1 MKSLGLK
8 ITSIF
13 LAFSI
18 MLSSPAIII
27 ADDTQLED
35 TAYTEAVE
43 VLEGLNLIDT
53 SEKNSNIAITR
64 GQFADLLAKA
74 LGLKNLNEE
83 QIVAKS
89 KFLGYTNNPEFDENG
104 DWVWKENSSGSSVN
118 VDYEHATPFK
128 DVLSTHQ
135 YWESI
140 SLMAS
145 LGLMTGDENKYFRPN
160 DTISYIEAQKVLVYA
175 CGSAEKAGNVF
186 PGGIVTEA
194 ARLGITDGFKKSA
207 ADDVTYRDAV
217 VLIYN
222 ALNANVYEAISYNPN
237 GVEYKK
243 SKVETLLS
251 YYTGIYKLEGIVDKN
266 RFTSLKNTNGTDS
279 DLISVD
285 GTLLKTGD
293 VSFDSL
299 LGYDVDAYYKDE
311 KSSVYLT
318 AVYVRNSGRSSEITV
333 NSEDIIGYSSNKL
346 SYQLDG
352 EKKKEKYIGA
362 NTNIIYNG
370 KALTDY
376 TGYSDKILVPE
387 QGNII
392 FVDGDSN
399 GSYETVFVN
408 NIETVV
414 VSSVDY
420 EQKIIYNKMNNPKS
434 VELDSGMFFI
444 TDEDGLMYELTDITV
459 DSVLDVRRTLNTQGE
474 QLAMINR
481 SYSSVTGV
489 VTVHNTAKKQIIV
502 NDKVYE
508 YSDLFDTSLIVLGTT
523 ITFYINTRGKIA
535 YAIRGSEL
543 TYAYLVDI
551 AYDGFGDGEKIW
563 LYDLWNEEFIEF
575 NFANNVKVN
584 KVSVKKD
591 KIAGCTAIYNSS
603 AEKTLSQL
611 IKYKING
618 SGDVCEILTANVDE
632 DEFVEQDLGS
642 YKGEELMYR
651 NAVKAFVAKTSVV
664 YMAPDAIYSAV
675 PETNA
680 KNQKL
685 YYEPSI
691 SDNDYY
697 RVDRVY
703 KNSSKS
709 ALASV
714 ILIESDVED
723 SLATKR
729 VITGKGAPI
738 SMVMGV
744 RKTIN
749 ADGDEGVIVEVMN
762 GKDGYFAL
770 ESFDDD
776 IAIIA
781 SELHEGDLIR
791 YETRNRD
798 GSIYRLLK
806 VFDAKDKIWTVG
818 ANNPYATSFNSTAA
832 FNSSM
837 HGVHGVVAK
846 KYDGGKYITVAP
858 YVYKKDESGNT
869 VKSGI
874 STDESTYFTYCA
886 SDFKV
891 YKYTSERDGVVIGNP
906 ISDLISVEEAGVGTE
921 VVVYVA
927 SANPRSI
934 FVYK

>member
-1 MKSLGLK
+1 MK
-8 ITSIF
+8 
-13 LAFSI
+13 
-18 MLSSPAIII
+18 P
-27 ADDTQLED
+27 
-35 TAYTEAVE
+35 
-43 VLEGLNLIDT
+43 
-53 SEKNSNIAITR
+53 
-64 GQFADLLAKA
+64 
-74 LGLKNLNEE
+74 
-83 QIVAKS
+83 
-89 KFLGYTNNPEFDENG
+89 
-104 DWVWKENSSGSSVN
+104 
-118 VDYEHATPFK
+118 
-128 DVLSTHQ
+128 
-135 YWESI
+135 
-140 SLMAS
+140 
-145 LGLMTGDENKYFRPN
+145 
-160 DTISYIEAQKVLVYA
+160 
-175 CGSAEKAGNVF
+175 
-186 PGGIVTEA
+186 
-194 ARLGITDGFKKSA
+194 
-207 ADDVTYRDAV
+207 
-217 VLIYN
+217 
-222 ALNANVYEAISYNPN
+222 
-237 GVEYKK
+237 
-243 SKVETLLS
+243 

-266 RFTSLKNTNGTDS
+266 RFTSLKNIEGTGHN
-279 DLISVD
+279 LISVG
-285 GTLLKTGD
+285 GTLLQTGD
-293 VSFDSL
+293 ASFDSL
-299 LGYDVDAYYKDE
+299 LGYDVVAYYKN
-311 KSSVYLT
+311 KRSSDYLS
-318 AVYVRNSGRSSEITV
+318 ALYVRNSGRSSEITV
-333 NSEDIIGYSSNKL
+333 DSDNIIDYSSNKL
-346 SYQLDG
+346 SYQLEG
-352 EKKKEKYIGA
+352 EKEKSKYIGSG
-362 NTNIIYNG
+362 TNIIYNG

-376 TGYSDKILVPE
+376 TSYSEKILIPQ
-387 QGNII
+387 QGSIK
-392 FVDGDSN
+392 FVDGDLD

-408 NIETVV
+408 SIETVV

-420 EQKIIYNKMNNPKS
+420 EQKIIYNKLKNPKS
-434 VELDSGMFFI
+434 VKLEDGMFFI
-444 TDEDGLMYELTDITV
+444 TGEDGLTSELTGISAG
-459 DSVLDVRRTLNTQGE
+459 SVIDVERTLKTQGE
-474 QLAMINR
+474 QLTVITR
-481 SYSSVTGV
+481 SNSSVTGV
-489 VTVHNTAKKQIIV
+489 VTVHNTAEKQIIV

-508 YSDLFDTSLIVLGTT
+508 YSDLFDTSCIALGTT

-551 AYDGFGDGEKIW
+551 AYDGFGVGEKIW

-603 AEKTLSQL
+603 ANKTLSQL

-691 SDNDYY
+691 SDNNYY

-729 VITGKGAPI
+729 VITEKTAPI

-762 GKDGYFAL
+762 GNDGYFAL
-770 ESFDDD
+770 KSSDDA
-776 IAIIA
+776 IATIA

-798 GSIYRLLK
+798 GTIYRLLK

-818 ANNPYATSFNSTAA
+818 AQNPYATSFNSTAA

-837 HGVHGVVAK
+837 HGVHGVVVK
-846 KYDGGKYITVAP
+846 KYDNGEYITVAP
-858 YVYKKDESGNT
+858 YVYERDTEGNT